1 MNRRRFVVIF
11 SSTLAVLAGSPARAH
26 AVVVHSAPAAN
37 ETISGPDIDI
47 LIRFN
52 SRIDIARSR
61 LRLADSAKRY
71 RTLEIGDLREPN
83 EIRARTAGLANGSHW
98 LSWQVLAVDGHIT
111 RGEIPFTV
119 ARP

>member
-1 MNRRRFVVIF
+1 
-11 SSTLAVLAGSPARAH
+11 
-26 AVVVHSAPAAN
+26 
-37 ETISGPDIDI
+37 
-47 LIRFN
+47 
-52 SRIDIARSR
+52 
-61 LRLADSAKRY
+61 
-71 RTLEIGDLREPN
+71 LREPN